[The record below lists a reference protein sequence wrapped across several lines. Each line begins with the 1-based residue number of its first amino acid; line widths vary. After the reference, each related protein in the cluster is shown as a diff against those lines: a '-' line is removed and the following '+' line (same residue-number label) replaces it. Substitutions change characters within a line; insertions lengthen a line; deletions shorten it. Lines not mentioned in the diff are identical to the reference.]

1 MRYTAFRIVLA
12 GLLLFCFIHVH
23 AQTPGNTVSGRI
35 TDTRTREP
43 VGGADIVLEGT
54 YLWATSGRDGRFEI
68 AGVPAGEYSLRVSF
82 LGYLTSVLPLS
93 VGGDVAALDIRL
105 TENTLKI
112 DEVVVTARTKENE
125 LNTTWTIGGDALRQM
140 QVSNISDIA
149 ALLPGGKTQNPD
161 LASDRDQTFAL
172 RGSGSVD
179 DNLRFATAVEI
190 DGVRLGNNASFGALG
205 GVDTR
210 NIAVDNIDHVE
221 IITGV
226 PSVEYGDFNSGIV
239 RIHTRKGHTPWSA
252 QASVNPRTQQA
263 SVSKGFDLGEN
274 RGTLNIN
281 GEWTK
286 ATQKLSSPYTSYT
299 RRGFSA
305 AYSNTFRGNLR
316 FEAGVTGNVGGMNS
330 KDDPDA
336 YTGEYTKVRDN
347 VFRANGSLTWLLNKP
362 WVTNLKLDAAVN
374 LNDNRSKAHLYYSYA
389 SEQPAVHAVEE
400 GYFLADKLPL
410 EYFADRI
417 VDSKELDYSASL
429 KYELNITRGQVRNR
443 IKAGVQWKANGN
455 AGDGE
460 YYLDPALAPNGYRP
474 RPYSE
479 YPYMHN
485 LAVYAEDNVSFP
497 VGRTTVEVMAGI
509 RMENLFIDGSQYDRL
524 YSFSPRFNA
533 RWHLNDWITVRG
545 GWGVTEKLP
554 SFHVLYPDRQYRDI
568 QTFGISYGEETSYV
582 YYTQPY
588 MLEHNAGLKWQR
600 NHNSELAAD
609 VNVAGFRISLAGYIN
624 RTKLPYKYS
633 TTYTPYSYN
642 IQQLPSGYRVPPNPE
657 IRVDSQTGQVYLRG
671 DGQNAWTPMET
682 NVVDRTFVRNTY
694 SDNGPDM
701 VRKGVELVVDFP
713 QVEAIRTRFR
723 VDAAY
728 GYTRYLDNSLS
739 WYYREGWSHTSLPN
753 RSYEYVGIYA
763 GGSGTSVFN
772 GQRTH
777 SMDANVTAVT
787 HIPRAR
793 IVISCRLEMSL
804 LKRSQKLSRYNGQEY
819 AFNVGESSDTP
830 TGGSIYDGNSYTA
843 IWPVAYVDLDGNIHP
858 FTSAEAADARFAN
871 LLVKSGN
878 AYTFAKDGYNAYYY
892 ANLSVTKEIG
902 DHVSLSFFA
911 NNFTNSRK
919 HVTSKATGIG
929 TTTFY
934 PKFYY
939 GLTCRIK
946 I

>member
-1 MRYTAFRIVLA
+1 MRYPAFRIVLA
-12 GLLLFCFIHVH
+12 GLLLLFSTVNY

-35 TDTRTREP
+35 TDTRTREA
-43 VGGADIVLEGT
+43 VTGADIILEGT
-54 YLWATSGRDGRFEI
+54 YLWATSGRDGRFVI
-68 AGVPAGEYSLRVSF
+68 AGVPAGEYTLRVSF
-82 LGYLTSVLPLS
+82 LGYVTSTVQLI
-93 VGGDVAALDIRL
+93 VGGDIAGLDIRL

-125 LNTTWTIGGDALRQM
+125 LNTTWSIGGDALRQM

-149 ALLPGGKTQNPD
+149 GLLPGGKTQNPD
-161 LASDRDQTFAL
+161 LASERDQTFSL
-172 RGSGSVD
+172 RGAGSAD

-190 DGVRLGNNASFGALG
+190 DGVRLGNNASFGALT

-252 QASVNPRTQQA
+252 QASVNPRTRQA

-274 RGTLNIN
+274 KGTLNVN
-281 GEWTK
+281 GEWTE

-305 AYSNTFRGNLR
+305 TYGNTFRDRIR
-316 FEAGVTGNVGGMNS
+316 FEAGITGNIGGMNS

-336 YTGEYTKVRDN
+336 FTGEYTKVKDN
-347 VFRANGSLTWLLNKP
+347 VFRANTSLTWLLNKS
-362 WVTNLKLDAAVN
+362 WITNLKLDGAVN
-374 LNDNRSKAHLYYSYA
+374 FNDNRSHAHLYYSYA

-400 GYFLADKLPL
+400 GYYLADKLPL
-410 EYFADRI
+410 TYFADRI
-417 VDSKELDYSASL
+417 IDSKELDYSASL
-429 KYELNITRGQVRNR
+429 RYELSIARGNVRNR
-443 IKAGVQWKANGN
+443 IKAGVQWKADGN

-474 RPYSE
+474 RPYSS

-485 LAVYAEDNVSFP
+485 VAVYAEDNVTFP
-497 VGRTTVEVMAGI
+497 VGRTTVEVMAGV
-509 RMENLFIDGSQYDRL
+509 RMENLFIDGTEYDRL

-533 RWHLNDWITVRG
+533 SWRLTDWVALRG

-554 SFHVLYPDRQYRDI
+554 SFYVLYPDPQYRDI
-568 QTFGISYGEETSYV
+568 QTFGVSYGDETTYV

-588 MLEHNAGLKWQR
+588 TLEHNPGLKWQR
-600 NHNSELAAD
+600 NHNSELGAD
-609 VNVAGFRISLAGYIN
+609 VDVAGFRISLAGYIN
-624 RTKLPYKYS
+624 RTKRPYKYS
-633 TTYTPYSYN
+633 TTYTPFSYN
-642 IQQLPSGYRVPPNPE
+642 IQQLPSGYTVPSDPE
-657 IRVDSQTGQVYLRG
+657 IRVDSQTGQVYIRG
-671 DGQNAWTPMET
+671 EGQNAWTPMET
-682 NVVDRTFVRNTY
+682 NVVDRTFVRSTY

-739 WYYREGWSHTSLPN
+739 WYYREGLSHTSLAN

-763 GGSGTSVFN
+763 SGTGASVSN
-772 GQRTH
+772 GKRTQ
-777 SMDANVTAVT
+777 SLDANITAVT

-793 IVISCRLEMSL
+793 IVISCRLEISL
-804 LKRSQKLSRYNGQEY
+804 LKRSQNLSQYNGQEY
-819 AFNVGESSDTP
+819 AFNVGESSNTA
-830 TGGSIYDGNSYTA
+830 TGGSIYDGDSYTA
-843 IWPVAYVDLDGNIHP
+843 VWPVAYVDLEGNVHP
-858 FTSAEAADARFAN
+858 FTAAEAANPEFAN
-871 LLVKSGN
+871 LIVRSGN
-878 AYTFAKDGYNAYYY
+878 AYTFARDGYNAYYY

-911 NNFTNSRK
+911 NNFTNSRR
-919 HVTSKATGIG
+919 HVTSKATGVS
-929 TTTFY
+929 TTSFY